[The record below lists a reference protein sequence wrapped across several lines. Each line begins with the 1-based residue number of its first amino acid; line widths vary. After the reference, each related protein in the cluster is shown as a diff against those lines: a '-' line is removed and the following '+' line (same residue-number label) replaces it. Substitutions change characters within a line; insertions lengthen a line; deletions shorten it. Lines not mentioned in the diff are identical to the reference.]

1 MRPSAPSRMRPR
13 ALADACVRA
22 HRTEAGN
29 LRFEDFAELMLTSRR
44 VTSYEDEMMA
54 VFRIFDKDDD
64 GQIDADDIRE
74 TMKVRAACG
83 GGGRRRCT
91 CIKIVYT

>member
-1 MRPSAPSRMRPR
+1 MRPR
-13 ALADACVRA
+13 ALVDACVRA

-74 TMKVRAACG
+74 TMKVRATCG
-83 GGGRRRCT
+83 DGAVH
-91 CIKIVYT
+91 I

>member
-1 MRPSAPSRMRPR
+1 MH
-13 ALADACVRA
+13 A

-64 GQIDADDIRE
+64 GRIDADDIRE
-74 TMKVRAACG
+74 TMKVRIAY

-91 CIKIVYT
+91 KIVST